1 MSKQMYV
8 NEYYPAFVMVIIHE
22 DRLSALLPLFYS
34 RLQETLHPFGRFHL
48 AGRHCG
54 GGVKVT
60 QLYYVESKAEQLTR
74 VRSLK
79 EGWEGVSFL

>member
-1 MSKQMYV
+1 MKTGSQLCFHY
-8 NEYYPAFVMVIIHE
+8 
-22 DRLSALLPLFYS
+22 LSPC
-34 RLQETLHPFGRFHL
+34 LQETLHPFGRFHL

-74 VRSLK
+74 VRSLNG
-79 EGWEGVSFL
+79 EGGSILFIDETQ

>member
-1 MSKQMYV
+1 MKTGS
-8 NEYYPAFVMVIIHE
+8 
-22 DRLSALLPLFYS
+22 RLCFHYFFPC
-34 RLQETLHPFGRFHL
+34 LQETLHPFGRFHL

-74 VRSLK
+74 VRSLE
-79 EGWEGVSFL
+79 EGWGGVSFL